1 MSRQEITDLLRDWE
15 QGRQSA
21 LEKLMPL
28 VMGELRRLA
37 KGYLRRERAG
47 HTLQTTALVN
57 EAYLR
62 LAGQNRV
69 HWQNRNHFYAIA
81 AQCMRRILVDYA
93 NAHQREKRGGGAH
106 RVELTEAV
114 SMSAEQ
120 SAELLALDEA
130 LKRLAAEDER
140 KSKVVELRYFGGYS
154 VAEVAEILGISEAT
168 VARDWRIA
176 RAWLRRE
183 ISVSLRSGAEE
194 TEKE

>member
-37 KGYLRRERAG
+37 KGYLRRERPG

-57 EAYLR
+57 EAYLK

-69 HWQNRNHFYAIA
+69 HWQNRNHFFAIA

-93 NAHQREKRGGGAH
+93 KAYRREKRGGVAR
-106 RVELTEAV
+106 RVDLSEVASL
-114 SMSAEQ
+114 SAEQ
-120 SAELLALDEA
+120 SGELLALDEA
-130 LKRLAAEDER
+130 LRRLAAEDER
-140 KSKVVELRYFGGYS
+140 KSRVVELRYFGGYS
-154 VAEVAEILGISEAT
+154 MGEIAEILGTSEAT
-168 VARDWRIA
+168 VARDWRMS

-183 ISVSLRSGAEE
+183 ISISLRSPTSVTEE
-194 TEKE
+194 E